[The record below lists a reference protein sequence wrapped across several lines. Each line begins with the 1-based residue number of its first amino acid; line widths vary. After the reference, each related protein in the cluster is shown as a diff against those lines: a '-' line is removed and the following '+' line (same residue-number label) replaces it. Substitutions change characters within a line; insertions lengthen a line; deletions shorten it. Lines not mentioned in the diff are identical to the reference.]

1 MKKVEFRRSAPRL
14 LALVGLTLS
23 IGLPILAQQTTAI
36 LTGNVTDSSG
46 GIIPGV
52 AVKATNQQTNV
63 ARETTTNEQGAYSL
77 PFLNAGDYTIEASK
91 TGFQSTKV
99 SRLPLQVGQTV
110 RVDLTMPVG
119 AVTES
124 VLVQASGA
132 VLQTDTVAVGTV
144 IDGAKIVDLPLN
156 GRNFVQLAQLIP
168 GVQAGTPGSIT
179 VRRGRGSIGQ
189 TDPSGGATAMSANG
203 SRDTA
208 NRFFLDGV
216 EVMDYDAMT
225 YAFSPSVDSLSE
237 FKVETSTYSAESGG
251 APGGQ
256 VNMLTKRGGNGL
268 HGTLWEFNRNDA
280 LTQTYDAIAGKGI
293 TNPRLNR
300 NQFGAN
306 IGGPVVLPKLYNGK
320 DKTFFFFNWES
331 GYNAAGAVPG
341 FRIVPNE
348 AQRSGDLSA
357 LKDNKGTPI
366 VLKDP
371 LGVGIVP
378 NNQIPRSRLSS
389 QALGHLSFTPLP
401 NAQNGAFN
409 FLGPTFSALSRQ
421 KNFNARVD
429 HNFSSKDVVYGR
441 FIFNDTFE
449 AGLPAWGND
458 QRDNLGNTK
467 NLSLGYTRTISNS
480 IVNDLHGGWHRF
492 SETEVFGTT
501 NNAAFDVVGKMGLVG
516 ASRDPKYFGPP
527 TTGIGGPD
535 GGFSLFNLQRDIGPR
550 DRSNGVYQVVD
561 TLSWQRGRHF
571 LKMGADIARR
581 NVTFFQARNPRGS
594 FGFDGTYTGAAL
606 GDFLLGYIKT
616 AGLNAAETS
625 TNLWNNWQSFFV
637 NDDWKITPRLS
648 LTMGLRYDYF
658 QPMKQADDKI
668 VDIDQNGFIPTGIIN
683 VQNSRYGRGLLK
695 PNRKNFGPRLGFAYQ
710 PSFLKDAVIRAG
722 YGIYYTPQ
730 ISNAIFAMVEG
741 AQATAGASLI
751 GNLSGS
757 PNLTYAN
764 VFANIPTGGPNPY
777 NFAVS
782 NDPQLRDSYIQQWN
796 LNIQKKLIGGIVLDA
811 GYVGSK
817 GTALIA
823 TLGDINRPLVLVDP
837 RTPGLPS
844 LNSRRP
850 DQLFQ
855 RAVTG
860 DKSIGNSIYHALQ
873 VKAERRLSSGLTF
886 LGAYTWAKSISGP
899 TDIGGQVGGG
909 FYIGGL
915 QDLYNLRGER
925 SVSGFDQT
933 QRFVATVLYDLPFF
947 KNGTGVTRALLGGWQ
962 VSLISTIQSG
972 FPAPVGFG
980 VDTTGTGIG
989 SRPDVVN
996 GQTRN
1001 LPSGDR
1007 TWLKW
1012 FNTAAF
1018 AQTPFGRFG
1027 TAPRTNAIRLPGNV
1041 NSDFSINKRF
1051 RIAERKHFEFRC
1063 EFYNLLNHYNPDPQ
1077 TVDLNIRSLTFGTV
1091 GGGVRGITTR
1101 VVQLGGKLVF

>member
-1 MKKVEFRRSAPRL
+1 MKHIILSAL
-14 LALVGLTLS
+14 LAIAVPVFG
-23 IGLPILAQQTTAI
+23 QQTTAT
-36 LTGNVTDSSG
+36 LTGNINDSSAAS
-46 GIIPGV
+46 IAGV
-52 AVKATNQQTNV
+52 LVKATNLQTNV
-63 ARETTTNEQGAYSL
+63 LRETTTNDQGAYTL
-77 PFLNAGDYTIEASK
+77 PFLNAGDYAIEAVKS
-91 TGFQSTKV
+91 GFQSTKI
-99 SRLPLQVGQTV
+99 SQLPLQVGQTV
-110 RVDLTMPVG
+110 RVDLVLNIG
-119 AVTES
+119 AITES
-124 VLVQASGA
+124 ILVQATGA
-132 VLQTDTVAVGTV
+132 TLQTESVAVGTV
-144 IDGAKIVDLPLN
+144 IDGGKIVDLPLN

-189 TDPSGGATAMSANG
+189 SDPSGGATAMSANG

-216 EVMDYDAMT
+216 ELMDYDAMT
-225 YAFSPSVDSLSE
+225 YSFSPSVDALSE

-256 VNMLTKRGGNGL
+256 VNMLTKRGSNGL

-280 LTQTYDAIAGKGI
+280 LTQTYDAIAGKGV
-293 TNPRLNR
+293 TNARLNR

-306 IGGPVVLPKLYNGK
+306 IGGPVILPKLYNGK

-341 FRIVPNE
+341 FRIVPTA
-348 AQRSGDLSA
+348 AQRSGDLSG
-357 LKDNKGTPI
+357 LKNNKGVPI

-371 LGVGIVP
+371 LGAGILP
-378 NNQIPRSRLSS
+378 NNQIPQSLLSS
-389 QALGHLSFTPLP
+389 QAQGHLSFTPLP
-401 NAQNGAFN
+401 NTSNGAFN
-409 FLGPTFSALSRQ
+409 FLAPTFSALSRQ
-421 KNFNARVD
+421 KNFNSRID
-429 HNFSSKDVVYGR
+429 HNFSTKDTVYGR
-441 FIFNDTFE
+441 FVYNDTFE

-467 NLSLGYTRTISNS
+467 NLSLGYTRTISNA

-492 SETEVFGTT
+492 AETEVFGTT
-501 NNAAFDVVGKMGLVG
+501 DNPAFDVVGKMGLVG
-516 ASRDPKYFGPP
+516 ASRDPKYYGPP
-527 TTGIGGPD
+527 TTSISGPD
-535 GGFSLFNLQRDIGPR
+535 GSFSLFNLQRDIGPR
-550 DRSNGVYQVVD
+550 DRSNGIYQFVD
-561 TLSWQRGRHF
+561 TLSWQHGKHF
-571 LKMGADIARR
+571 IKLGADIAKR

-594 FGFDGTYTGAAL
+594 FGFDGTYTGSAMA
-606 GDFLLGYIKT
+606 DFLLGYVKT

-625 TNLWNNWQSFFV
+625 TDLWNFWQSYFV
-637 NDDWKITPRLS
+637 NDDWKVTPRLS
-648 LTMGLRYDYF
+648 ITMGLRYDFF
-658 QPMKQADDKI
+658 QPMKQVDDKI
-668 VDIDQNGFIPTGIIN
+668 VNIAQNGFIPTGIVN
-683 VQNSRYGRGLLK
+683 VQNADYGRGLLR
-695 PNRKNFGPRLGFAYQ
+695 PNKKNFGPRLGFAYQ
-710 PSFLKDAVIRAG
+710 PSFLKDSVIRAG

-741 AQATAGASLI
+741 AQATAGAALI

-757 PNLTYAN
+757 PNLTYSN

-782 NDPQLRDSYIQQWN
+782 NDPNLRDSYIQQWN
-796 LNIQKKLIGGIVLDA
+796 FNVQKKLMAGIVLDV

-823 TLGDINRPLVLVDP
+823 TLGDINRPLVVVDP
-837 RTPGLPS
+837 RTAGLPS

-850 DQLFQ
+850 DQLFL

-873 VKAERRLSSGLTF
+873 VKAERRLASGLTF

-909 FYIGGL
+909 FYIGGI
-915 QDLYNLRGER
+915 QDLYNLQAER

-933 QRFVATVLYDLPFF
+933 QRLVGTVLYDLPFF
-947 KNGTGVTRALLGGWQ
+947 KGSKGFTGAALGGWQ
-962 VSLISTIQSG
+962 LSVISTVQSG
-972 FPAPVGFG
+972 FPAPISFG

-989 SRPDVVN
+989 SRPDSVA
-996 GQTRN
+996 GQDGN
-1001 LPSGDR
+1001 LDPGAR
-1007 TWLKW
+1007 TWQKW

-1027 TAPRTNAIRLPGNV
+1027 TAPRTGAIRLPGSF

-1051 RIAERKHFEFRC
+1051 RIAEQKHFEFRT
-1063 EFYNLLNHYNPDPQ
+1063 EIYNLFNQYNPDPQ
-1077 TVDLNIRSLTFGTV
+1077 TVDLNIRSQTFGTV
-1091 GGGVRGITTR
+1091 GGGVRGIATR
-1101 VVQLGGKLVF
+1101 VIQLGGKLIF